1 MKPTK
6 DLFIEC
12 NEGGKMPPQQF
23 EETTCKVCKNRTCV
37 RAGWAFSTWD
47 KRILTQVDR
56 LLDNPSIALQTDSSR
71 WDGIANLEG
80 FKESQT
86 IEVWGAPKSDL
97 ILIDSPKP
105 PPQEP
110 TPLPPQELPIE
121 PPKET
126 LIPPQVQERVE
137 PLTVPPQAPAPEPI
151 EEEPPPLA
159 TPPIEPTHASSLN
172 TPPQPVY
179 LGAGSPPPQERPAPK
194 NFSSDPW
201 AVTETLPVG
210 GKFKMGR

>member
-12 NEGGKMPPQQF
+12 NEGGKMSPQQF
-23 EETTCKVCKNRTCV
+23 EETFCKVCKNRTCV

-56 LLDNPSIALQTDSSR
+56 LLENPSIALQTDSSR
-71 WDGIANLEG
+71 WDGIVNLEG

-105 PPQEP
+105 
-110 TPLPPQELPIE
+110 TPPIE
-121 PPKET
+121 PPPPPPKET

-151 EEEPPPLA
+151 EEEQPPLA
-159 TPPIEPTHASSLN
+159 PPPIEPTLASSLN

-179 LGAGSPPPQERPAPK
+179 LGATSPLDRPAPK

>member
-1 MKPTK
+1 MS
-6 DLFIEC
+6 
-12 NEGGKMPPQQF
+12 PQQF
-23 EETTCKVCKNRTCV
+23 EETFCKVCKNRTCV

-56 LLDNPSIALQTDSSR
+56 LLENPSIALQTESSR

-97 ILIDSPKP
+97 ILIDSPEP
-105 PPQEP
+105 P
-110 TPLPPQELPIE
+110 

-126 LIPPQVQERVE
+126 LARPPEPERVE
-137 PLTVPPQAPAPEPI
+137 PLTTPPPVPPPEPVEEEVAPEPL
-151 EEEPPPLA
+151 PPKETA
-159 TPPIEPTHASSLN
+159 QSSSLN
-172 TPPQPVY
+172 TSPEPVY
-179 LGAGSPPPQERPAPK
+179 LGGGSPPAQERPAPK